1 MDDLGLS
8 LHREGL
14 IESSLD
20 RALNVLVVSQYF
32 WPEAFRI
39 NDLVRG
45 LKERGHR
52 VTVLTGKPNYP
63 LGFFFPGYGFLRPVR
78 EEYGG
83 AEVLRVPL
91 VSRGTGREGR
101 LVINYLSFALFA
113 GVLGPFVCRGRYDLI
128 FVFEPSPITVG
139 LPALVLKKVKKIPL
153 MLWVQDLWPE
163 TLSTTGVVRS
173 KRILEGV
180 EWLVR
185 FIYRG
190 CDLVLVQSRAFVE
203 PVKAQKVA
211 SEKVLYFPNWAEA
224 LYKPV
229 RLEDNAPERS
239 EVPSGF
245 KVMYAGNIGAGQSF
259 ETVLAAAQRL
269 RSYPAI
275 NWVLLG
281 DGRRR
286 KWVEGRVRRLGLEN
300 QVHLLGSRPLESMPR
315 YSSLADA
322 LLVSLRRELIFSLT
336 IPTKIQSY
344 LASGRPV
351 IASLDGEG
359 ARVIEEAGAGFTVP
373 AENAEALAEAVLRLY
388 EMSPEERE
396 AMGRQGRTYF
406 EEHFER
412 EKLLDRLEGWM
423 EDLVGGVS

>member
-1 MDDLGLS
+1 
-8 LHREGL
+8 
-14 IESSLD
+14 
-20 RALNVLVVSQYF
+20 
-32 WPEAFRI
+32 
-39 NDLVRG
+39 
-45 LKERGHR
+45 
-52 VTVLTGKPNYP
+52 
-63 LGFFFPGYGFLRPVR
+63 
-78 EEYGG
+78 
-83 AEVLRVPL
+83 
-91 VSRGTGREGR
+91 
-101 LVINYLSFALFA
+101 
-113 GVLGPFVCRGRYDLI
+113 
-128 FVFEPSPITVG
+128 
-139 LPALVLKKVKKIPL
+139 

-185 FIYRG
+185 FIYRE

-245 KVMYAGNIGAGQSF
+245 KVMYAGNIGVAQRF
-259 ETVLAAAQRL
+259 EAVLAAAERL
-269 RSYPAI
+269 RDYPEI

-286 KWVEGRVRRLGLEN
+286 RWVEDRVRELGLEDR
-300 QVHLLGSRPLESMPR
+300 VHLLGRRPLESMAH
-315 YSSLADA
+315 YFSLAEA
-322 LLVSLRRELIFSLT
+322 LLVSLRRGSIFSLT

-359 ARVIEEAGAGFTVP
+359 ARVIEEAGAGLTAP
-373 AENAEALAEAVLRLY
+373 AEDPDALARAVLKMY
-388 EMSPEERE
+388 EASAEERE
-396 AMGRQGRTYF
+396 EMGRRGRAYF

-412 EKLLDRLEGWM
+412 ERLLDRLEVRM
-423 EDLVGGVS
+423 HQLVGGKY